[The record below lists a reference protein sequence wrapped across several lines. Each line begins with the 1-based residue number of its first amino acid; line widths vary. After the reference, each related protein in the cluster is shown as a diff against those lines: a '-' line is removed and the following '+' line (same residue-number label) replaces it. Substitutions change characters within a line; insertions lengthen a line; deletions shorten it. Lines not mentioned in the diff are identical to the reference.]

1 MKGFWRYLLFG
12 LTAYLI
18 FLLITFPAQ
27 RAYVLVRPYLEQ
39 LPATA
44 DIHGIEGYLFSGYA
58 QSVVIDGKPVGSLN
72 WELSPWSLAK
82 GQLATAWLLQLQ
94 DGFLQGG
101 ASMDMDGAVTLYDLD
116 GRVPAALV
124 HKYTPLFPITLDGQ
138 LSLNLGEVK
147 ITGGIPE
154 ISGVAVWHQAMVNLP
169 QQLKL
174 GDLKMDLIPGENGGT
189 VINVNDSGGPL
200 QAEGKLSLDN
210 NRRYRVRLQLAARD
224 RKDKNLN
231 QALTMLGTPDTNGKV
246 NINLSG
252 QL

>member
-1 MKGFWRYLLFG
+1 MKGIWRYLLFG

-18 FLLITFPAQ
+18 FLLVTFPAQ
-27 RAYVLVRPYLEQ
+27 RAYILVRPHLEQ
-39 LPATA
+39 LPVTA
-44 DIHGIEGYLFSGYA
+44 DVYGIDGYLLSGYA
-58 QSVVIDGKPVGSLN
+58 KSVVINGKPVGSLS
-72 WELSPWSLAK
+72 WELSPWSLVI
-82 GQLATAWLLQLQ
+82 GQLATTWQLRLQ
-94 DGFLQGG
+94 DGYLQGG
-101 ASMDMDGAVTLYDLD
+101 ASMDMEGAVTLYELD

-138 LSLNLGEVK
+138 LSLNLSEVRN
-147 ITGGIPE
+147 TGGIPG

-174 GDLKMDLIPGENGGT
+174 GDLKLDLTPGENGGT
-189 VINVNDSGGPL
+189 VVNVNDSGGPL

-210 NRRYRVRLQLAARD
+210 NRHYRIQLQLAARD

-231 QALTMLGTPDTNGKV
+231 QALAMLGTPDKNGKYTV
-246 NINLSG
+246 NLSG